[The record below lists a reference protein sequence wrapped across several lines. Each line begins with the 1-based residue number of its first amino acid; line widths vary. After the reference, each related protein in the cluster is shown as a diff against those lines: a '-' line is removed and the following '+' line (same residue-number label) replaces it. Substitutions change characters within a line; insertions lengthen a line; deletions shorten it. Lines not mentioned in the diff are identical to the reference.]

1 VVLHNDVPW
10 GLIWFAFLAI
20 VWIIRGI
27 ARLAKA
33 AQGQT
38 QVVQAKVAAARP
50 QSIADR
56 VAAATVA
63 ASAAAIANARQ
74 VAPARPP
81 QPISPPPPAAAAVRR
96 IPAPV
101 ARAVVPSAHHDPGR
115 LHAAQLLAPFTHP
128 NRLLASIVVAE
139 ALRPPLGLRP
149 FDQR

>member
-1 VVLHNDVPW
+1 MLRNDVPW

-20 VWIIRGI
+20 VWIVRGI

-38 QVVQAKVAAARP
+38 QVIRAKVAAARP
-50 QSIADR
+50 QPIADR
-56 VAAATVA
+56 VAAASA
-63 ASAAAIANARQ
+63 SASAAATANARQ

-81 QPISPPPPAAAAVRR
+81 PVAPPVPPPAAMRS

-101 ARAVVPSAHHDPGR
+101 ARAVVPSVHHEPVR